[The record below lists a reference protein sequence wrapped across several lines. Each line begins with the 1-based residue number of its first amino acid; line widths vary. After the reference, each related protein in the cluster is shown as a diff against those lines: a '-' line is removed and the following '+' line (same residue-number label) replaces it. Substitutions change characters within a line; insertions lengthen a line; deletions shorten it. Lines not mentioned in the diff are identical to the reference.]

1 VSVAER
7 ILGAPIDRVEGGE
20 KVRGQ
25 ARYAYEYSPEGVV
38 YASLVVSPAAKGTI
52 SSIDPEPALVA
63 AGVVAVLTHENA
75 MQLADDD
82 GELGVLQSPR
92 IAYRGQIVGAVV
104 AESLEASREAARLVR
119 LEIDEEPHDVELR
132 VDHPRLYKPEKVN
145 PGLETDTAEGDVEAA
160 LRSAEVTLDA
170 TYTTPT
176 EHNNPMEPHATTAVW
191 DGERLTL
198 YDSDQGAYSY
208 QQTVAARLGLPPENV
223 HVIATHVGGGFGSK
237 GTPRPH
243 VIVAAMA
250 AKLVG
255 RPVKLAVT
263 RQQMFTLTGYRTP
276 TIQRL
281 QLGADRDGR
290 LVAIAHDVVEQT
302 STIQEFAEQTA
313 LPTRMMYAS
322 ETRRTTHRVVGLDVP
337 TPSWMRAPGECPGM
351 YALESAMDELAL
363 GLGLDPIELRIRN
376 EPDIDPETGYP
387 FSTRN
392 LVGCLREGADR
403 FGWSERD
410 PEPAARWDGPWLVG
424 SGVASSTY
432 PARRRPSTARGRREP
447 DGSYTIEVGAM
458 DIGTGARTVLTQ
470 IAADALEVPPERVRV
485 EIGDSAFG
493 QAMVAGGSMGT
504 SSWGTAVLEAC
515 RRLQAGEDEVHVD
528 TGQDAEDEEPLARHA
543 FGAQFVEVRVNVD
556 TGEVRVPRVLGVFA
570 CGRILNPK
578 TARSQFIGGMTM
590 GVSMALLEETI
601 VDHQLGAFVNHDLA
615 MYHVPVHAD
624 VQEIDAVWLDE
635 HDPHVNPM
643 GAKGIG
649 EIGIVGT
656 AAAVAGAVY
665 HATGIRVRDL
675 PIRPDKLIG
684 RLPRPPRG
692 QILH

>member
-1 VSVAER
+1 MSVAER

-25 ARYAYEYSPEGVV
+25 AKYAYEHSPEGVL
-38 YASLVVSPAAKGTI
+38 YASLVVSPVAKGTI
-52 SSIDPEPALVA
+52 RSIDAEPALA
-63 AGVVAVLTHENA
+63 APGVVAVLTCENA
-75 MQLADDD
+75 MQLTDDD

-132 VDHPRLYKPEKVN
+132 VDHPGLYKPEKVN

-191 DGERLTL
+191 DGDRLTL

-208 QQTVAARLGLPPENV
+208 QQAVAARLGMAPEHV
-223 HVIATHVGGGFGSK
+223 RVIATHVGGGFGSK

-250 AKLVG
+250 AKHMG

-290 LVAIAHDVVEQT
+290 LAAIAHDVLEQT

-322 ETRRTTHRVVGLDVP
+322 DTRWTTHRVVRLDVP

-351 YALESAMDELAL
+351 YALESAMDELAVK
-363 GLGLDPIELRIRN
+363 LGLDPIELRIRN
-376 EPDIDPETGYP
+376 EPEIDPETGYP

-392 LVGCLREGADR
+392 LVGCLREGAER
-403 FGWSERD
+403 FGWSDRD

-424 SGVASSTY
+424 TGIASSTY
-432 PARRRPSTARGRREP
+432 PARRRPSTAHGRREP

-470 IAADALEVPPERVRV
+470 IAADSLEVPPERVRV

-493 QAMVAGGSMGT
+493 QAMLAGGSMGT

-515 RRLQAGEDEVHVD
+515 RRLRAGEDDVHVD
-528 TGQDAEDEEPLARHA
+528 TGQDAEDEEPLAKHA

-556 TGEVRVPRVLGVFA
+556 TGEIRVPRVLGVFA

-601 VDHQLGAFVNHDLA
+601 VDPHLGAFVNHDLA

-624 VQEIDAVWLDE
+624 VQEIEALWLDE

-684 RLPRPPRG
+684 RLPRPPRA
-692 QILH
+692 